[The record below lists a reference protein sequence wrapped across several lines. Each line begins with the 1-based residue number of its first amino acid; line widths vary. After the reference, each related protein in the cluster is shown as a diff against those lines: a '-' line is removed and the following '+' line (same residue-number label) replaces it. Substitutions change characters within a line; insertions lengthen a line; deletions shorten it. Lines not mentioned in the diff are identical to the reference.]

1 MNGHANGSG
10 QGVVK
15 PRKPETSRLFL
26 VPVGLILGL
35 LWVKACAA
43 LMLHLP
49 PSSFGE
55 GSPDTHL
62 RGPRHLDGPP
72 ADVVQ
77 LQLWTQAGKLG
88 ATTNLG
94 ALRVRLRPD
103 LSASS
108 ADFVREAATARC
120 AGSIDRADEVAVRA
134 RFECSG
140 AGAPQTAVAKGP
152 CPPGVVRECPPDE
165 PQCGCHGPLLRRGMV
180 AWADGGTGPAFVVL
194 GSEEEGA
201 QKQFGNWHTIIGD
214 VEGEA
219 SWTAL
224 DRLRAL
230 PAEQT
235 HDGWLRPRSAA
246 FRVTTA
252 A

>member
-1 MNGHANGSG
+1 MRGAAKMNGHANGSG

-88 ATTNLG
+88 YSAATATCVPL
-94 ALRVRLRPD
+94 

-108 ADFVREAATARC
+108 F
-120 AGSIDRADEVAVRA
+120 
-134 RFECSG
+134 
-140 AGAPQTAVAKGP
+140 
-152 CPPGVVRECPPDE
+152 
-165 PQCGCHGPLLRRGMV
+165 
-180 AWADGGTGPAFVVL
+180 
-194 GSEEEGA
+194 
-201 QKQFGNWHTIIGD
+201 
-214 VEGEA
+214 
-219 SWTAL
+219 
-224 DRLRAL
+224 RLRYQPMSFTQDSADI
-230 PAEQT
+230 Q
-235 HDGWLRPRSAA
+235 RS
-246 FRVTTA
+246 RVI
-252 A
+252 